1 MDIDKLLA
9 RQIRAMN
16 RHLAVEKLSLADLL
30 SQDKPRVMLRDGSV
44 HHFQKEELEF
54 LSSLLS
60 ERERKILRLPIYI
73 ELSSSRFG
81 KGTARVCGRAEV
93 KVISAIIGRESPG
106 DEIFVY
112 KPEIK
117 AIRKK
122 LPTTT
127 QYMFTTTLD

>member
-1 MDIDKLLA
+1 MDIDRLLA
-9 RQIRAMN
+9 KQIRAMN
-16 RHLAVEKLSLADLL
+16 RHLAVEKFSLEDLL
-30 SQDKPRVMLRDGSV
+30 SQDKPRVILRDGSA
-44 HHFQKEELEF
+44 HYFRREELEF

-60 ERERKILRLPIYI
+60 ERDRKILRLPIYI

-81 KGTARVCGRAEV
+81 KGTARVCGTAEV
-93 KVISAIIGRESPG
+93 KVISAIIGREASG
-106 DEIFVY
+106 DEIFIY

-117 AIRKK
+117 LIRKK